1 MELELDFFEPVG
13 YVVVV
18 DAADVDGPLV
28 SVFGGDVGG
37 AIVRVEGGGGG
48 AVD

>member
-13 YVVVV
+13 GVGVV

-28 SVFGGDVGG
+28 GVFGGDVGG
-37 AIVRVEGGGGG
+37 AVVWVEGRGGG

>member
-1 MELELDFFEPVG
+1 MEFELYFFEPVG
-13 YVVVV
+13 YVGVV

-28 SVFGGDVGG
+28 GVFGSNACG
-37 AIVRVEGGGGG
+37 AIVRVEGGGSG